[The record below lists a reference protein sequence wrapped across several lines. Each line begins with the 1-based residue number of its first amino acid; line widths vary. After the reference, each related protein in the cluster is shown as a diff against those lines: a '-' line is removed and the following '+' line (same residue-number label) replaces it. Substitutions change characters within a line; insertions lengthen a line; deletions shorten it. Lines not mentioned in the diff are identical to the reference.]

1 MSKPS
6 HQVKFKYTG
15 SALPGNAEVVSFFDT
30 TVANGGMGANWC
42 DTNGV
47 ARILVRLINSQAGT
61 LTMEVS
67 TDRGSNWTTISTNA
81 VAISSANSEN
91 DYDFLVEG
99 LPDVRIRWT
108 NGATPQTV
116 FVPIIVGTD
125 LRHIAN

>member
-6 HQVKFKYTG
+6 HQVKFTYTG
-15 SALPGNAEVVSFFDT
+15 SALPGNAEVVTFFDST
-30 TVANGGMGANWC
+30 NTGFGANWC

-47 ARILVRLINSQAGT
+47 ARILVRLVNDNTGT
-61 LTMEVS
+61 LTMDVS
-67 TDRGSNWTTISTNA
+67 TNRGTSWRTISTNA
-81 VAISSANSEN
+81 VTASAANSEN

-116 FVPIIVGTD
+116 FIPIIVGTD